1 MIYIFVYYAPNFEEV
16 WEAYW
21 FGPVRPS
28 VRMCVTLALGQEPL
42 KSRNL
47 VCRMSMKIKR
57 PVLFS
62 LSIGFVIA
70 ELLPFSFFLHY
81 KHMEAYKTKY
91 HKNRLSQ
98 CHDIWIKDCV

>member
-1 MIYIFVYYAPNFEEV
+1 MYIFVYYAPNFEEV

-28 VRMCVTLALGQEPL
+28 VRLYVTLALGQEPL
-42 KSRNL
+42 NSRNL

-57 PVLFS
+57 PVFFS

-70 ELLPFSFFLHY
+70 ELLPFSFFFYIISLW
-81 KHMEAYKTKY
+81 KLVNKI
-91 HKNRLSQ
+91 SQ
-98 CHDIWIKDCV
+98 EPLKPVS